1 MSGGIGTSRGE
12 GKARAFVI
20 PAKAGIPLPFAALRK
35 GSEIPAFAGMTVRLP
50 ITLS

>member
-1 MSGGIGTSRGE
+1 MSGGIGRSTGD
-12 GKARAFVI
+12 GKARAVVI
-20 PAKAGIPLPFAALRK
+20 PAEAGIPFPFAALRK